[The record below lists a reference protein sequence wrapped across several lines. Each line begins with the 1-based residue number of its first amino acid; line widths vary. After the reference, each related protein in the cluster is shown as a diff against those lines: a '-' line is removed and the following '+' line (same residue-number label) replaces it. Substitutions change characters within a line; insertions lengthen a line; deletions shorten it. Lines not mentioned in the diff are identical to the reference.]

1 MVFGRAKPPGR
12 VAGRHDDEVAEL
24 RRAVLTTEG
33 TTSPDARQAA
43 FRGVGVEGLWTS
55 YVAMVRDASY
65 RITDSDVD
73 YLLVGGC
80 TEDAVLEMTLAAA
93 LGAASHRLDAGLRLL
108 HGGG

>member
-1 MVFGRAKPPGR
+1 
-12 VAGRHDDEVAEL
+12 
-24 RRAVLTTEG
+24 
-33 TTSPDARQAA
+33 
-43 FRGVGVEGLWTS
+43 
-55 YVAMVRDASY
+55 MVRDASY

-93 LGAASHRLDAGLRLL
+93 LGAASRRLDAGLRLL